1 MNRQRR
7 TTTMV
12 ALAVVLTLVASA
24 CSGVFGDEG
33 QRLQIEFDTSFNLF
47 SGSDVRVAGV
57 NVGHITDI
65 SVPEGSDT
73 VIATLE
79 LPADLEL
86 PQDVQ
91 AVIIP
96 QALLGERYIQLDPP
110 YTGGPTYDMSQTL
123 PPDRTAVPDDFDE
136 VLDSLNEYLQALP
149 KEEVSRL
156 VTNLATVL
164 DGNGEELG
172 QTLENAEVLI
182 DVLQEN
188 DDEIVS
194 LARRLADLNET
205 LATRDEQIG
214 SFIEDFNTVAA
225 SLADDREEIDAA
237 VDGLVRMT
245 EELASLLGEHRGNL
259 EQDIGTLAGLGRT
272 AVRNLDQIDR
282 FLYWSAELYRH
293 AERVIDREHNWLPLV
308 QHFDDIAPLVADRV
322 GDRLV
327 GLCLRLGLPECE
339 TVDDQLPDL
348 MCLDP
353 ILPCENAAN
362 PEETVSVSDALA
374 QVLEDQPEL
383 REKLE
388 EEGRDI
394 EDAVGDLD
402 PGGDGDADGDPT
414 DGSDDDTGTAP
425 DDGGV
430 DDLLPPLSLG
440 GIVR

>member
-1 MNRQRR
+1 MNGQRR
-7 TTTMV
+7 TPTTV
-12 ALAVVLTLVASA
+12 ALAAVLALVVSA
-24 CSGVFGDEG
+24 CSGLLGGDG
-33 QRLQIEFDTSFNLF
+33 QRLQVEFPTSFNLF

-65 SVPEGSDT
+65 TVPEGADSVT
-73 VIATLE
+73 ATLQ
-79 LPADLEL
+79 LPDDLEL
-86 PQDVQ
+86 PQDVR

-123 PPDRTAVPDDFDE
+123 PTDRTAVPDDFDE
-136 VLDSLNEYLQALP
+136 VLDSLNEYLEALP

-172 QTLENAEVLI
+172 QTLENVEVLI
-182 DVLQEN
+182 DVLEEN

-245 EELASLLGEHRGNL
+245 EELASLLGQHRGNL
-259 EQDIGTLAGLGRT
+259 EQDIGTLTGLGRT
-272 AVRNLDQIDR
+272 AVRNLDEIDR

-308 QHFDDIAPLVADRV
+308 QHFDDIAPMVADRV

-327 GLCLRLGLPECE
+327 GLCLRLELPDCE
-339 TVDDQLPDL
+339 TIDDQLPDL

-402 PGGDGDADGDPT
+402 PRPDGDADGGST
-414 DGSDDDTGTAP
+414 DSSDEDSGTGQ

-430 DDLLPPLSLG
+430 GDLLPPLSLG
-440 GIVR
+440 GFVR

>member
-1 MNRQRR
+1 MNGPRR
-7 TTTMV
+7 ATTMV
-12 ALAVVLTLVASA
+12 GLVAVLALVASA
-24 CSGVFGDEG
+24 CSGVLGDGG
-33 QRLQIEFDTSFNLF
+33 QELQMEFPTSFNLF

-65 SVPEGSDT
+65 SVPEGADAVT
-73 VIATLE
+73 ATLE
-79 LPADLEL
+79 LSSDLDL
-86 PQDVQ
+86 PEDVR

-123 PPDRTAVPDDFDE
+123 PTDRTAVPDDFDE
-136 VLDSLNEYLQALP
+136 VLDSLNDYLQALP
-149 KEEVSRL
+149 KEEVARL

-172 QTLENAEVLI
+172 VTLENAEVLI
-182 DVLQEN
+182 DVLEEN

-194 LARRLADLNET
+194 LARRLADLNES

-214 SFIEDFNTVAA
+214 SFIENFNTVAA

-245 EELASLLGEHRGNL
+245 EELARLLGEHRGDL
-259 EQDIGTLAGLGRT
+259 EEDIGTLTSLGRT

-282 FLYWSAELYRH
+282 FLFWSAELYRH
-293 AERVIDREHNWLPLV
+293 SERVIDREHNWLPLT
-308 QHFDDIAPLVADRV
+308 QHFQDLAPLIADRV

-327 GLCLRLGLPECE
+327 GLCLRLELPDCE
-339 TVDDQLPDL
+339 TIDDELPGL
-348 MCLDP
+348 MCFDP

-362 PEETVSVSDALA
+362 PEETVSLSDALA

-388 EEGRDI
+388 EEGRDL

-402 PGGDGDADGDPT
+402 ANGDGEADGGAT
-414 DGSDDDTGTAP
+414 DGSDEGDGADQN
-425 DDGGV
+425 DGGAG
-430 DDLLPPLSLG
+430 DLLPPLWLRG
-440 GIVR
+440 VVR